1 VKHQWDLRVGILV
14 PPEMGYGR
22 WSYGDP
28 CCNYVDHMGDS
39 HPMYVD
45 A

>member
-1 VKHQWDLRVGILV
+1 MGPKGWNRAQ
-14 PPEMGYGR
+14 PEMGYGR
-22 WSYGDP
+22 WSYGEP
-28 CCNYVDHMGDS
+28 CCNCVEHRGDS